1 MSIFHKLKAVIDWS
15 GKLRPHNTPGGIHP
29 QAYKKSSLR
38 SRIMPTPIPASL
50 ILPLRQHQGTA
61 AQALVAVGERVL
73 KYQKIA
79 EATTADSVP
88 VHAPTSG
95 TIVAI
100 ENSIVVPLT
109 CNSEPNQLCIHL
121 QPDGEDRAI
130 ETTPNRDYHSLDQGR
145 LLEKIA
151 DAGICG
157 MGGAGFPTS
166 AKLKLSLE
174 RGVELLII
182 NAAECEPYITADEA
196 LIRERAEAVVQG
208 AEILLAA
215 SQADR
220 CVIAIEKSK
229 TDAVIQLVAALKESS
244 VKIMVIN
251 TKYPAGGEKQLI
263 QTVTGKQV
271 PAGLRPAD
279 IGILLQNAG
288 TAYAVYKAIILG
300 QPCISRIT
308 TLTGLA
314 LQTPKN
320 FETLLGVS
328 FSFLF
333 ELCGIDE
340 SARTKTIVGG
350 SMMGIEAPGNAA
362 PITKTTNCLI
372 AGGSKE
378 FPAPLAETACIRCG
392 FCASACPASLLPQQ
406 LLSYSKSRNQ
416 QQLQEHGLFDCI
428 ECGACAYVCPSNIP
442 LVQYYRASKANI
454 REREASHEQSTKWQ
468 DRFQFHQY
476 RVKKAAD
483 EALDEKVR
491 EYPAANTKPRS
502 DDFSREEARQ
512 KIADAV
518 ARVQAR
524 KSKRIASTNDTNMK
538 NETTPGAKG

>member
-1 MSIFHKLKAVIDWS
+1 
-15 GKLRPHNTPGGIHP
+15 
-29 QAYKKSSLR
+29 
-38 SRIMPTPIPASL
+38 MPTPIPARL
-50 ILPLRQHQGTA
+50 ILPLWQHQGTA
-61 AQALVAVGERVL
+61 AQASVAVGDRVL
-73 KYQKIA
+73 KYQKLA
-79 EATTADSVP
+79 EASSADSVP

-95 TIVAI
+95 SIVAI
-100 ENSIVVPLT
+100 ENSIVVPLSD
-109 CNSEPNQLCIHL
+109 NMKPNQLCIHL

-130 ETTPNRDYHSLDQGR
+130 ETTPNHDYHSLDPDR

-166 AKLKLSLE
+166 AKLKLSLK

-182 NAAECEPYITADEA
+182 NGAECEPYITADEA
-196 LIRERAEAVVQG
+196 LIRERADAVVQG
-208 AEILLAA
+208 AEILQAA
-215 SQADR
+215 SKADR
-220 CVIAIEKSK
+220 CVIAIENSK
-229 TDAVIQLVAALKESS
+229 TDAVMQLVAALKDSS
-244 VKIMVIN
+244 VELMVIN

-279 IGILLQNAG
+279 IGVLLQNAG
-288 TAYAVYKAIILG
+288 TAYAVYEAIILG
-300 QPCISRIT
+300 RPCISRIT

-320 FETLLGVS
+320 FETLIGVP

-333 ELCGIDE
+333 ELCGIDQ
-340 SARTKTIVGG
+340 SVRTKTIVGG
-350 SMMGIEAPGNAA
+350 SMMGIEAASDAA
-362 PITKTTNCLI
+362 PVTKTTNCLI
-372 AGGSKE
+372 AAGSEE

-406 LLSYSKSRNQ
+406 LLSYSRISDG

-442 LVQYYRASKANI
+442 LVQYYQASKIHI
-454 REREASHEQSTKWQ
+454 RERQARREQSAKWQ

-476 RVKKAAD
+476 RIKKAAD
-483 EALDEKVR
+483 EALAEKVR
-491 EYPAANTKPRS
+491 EYPKASATLPA
-502 DDFSREEARQ
+502 DDFSRDEARQ

-524 KSKRIASTNDTNMK
+524 KSKLIASTHDSNRNQ
-538 NETTPGAKG
+538 ETTPGAKN